1 MSNLTTEGAAT
12 TAASSEGGFFTRFI
26 NTIKREIND
35 LSYVEVVTAAGDPK
49 TDVNPDAEMVILG
62 LKAEEVRILAR
73 TRIEL
78 DGDIMVLLPAE
89 KGEDLKINKEILAIH
104 KENVDTAVAN
114 WNNFMHNMLTALD
127 LLMSITGL
135 SKSEAL
141 TRFSLPVSTATTTTS
156 TTTATADAAATKGS
170 TTSSTK
176 KTS

>member
-1 MSNLTTEGAAT
+1 MPDTSTT
-12 TAASSEGGFFTRFI
+12 TAEGGFFTKFI

-62 LKAEEVRILAR
+62 LKAEDVRILAR

-78 DGDIMVLLPAE
+78 DGDIMVLLPSE
-89 KGEDLKINKEILAIH
+89 KGEELKINKEILAIH

-114 WNNFMHNMLTALD
+114 WNNFMRNMLTALE

-141 TRFSLPVSTATTTTS
+141 SRFSLPVSTAASTTTS
-156 TTTATADAAATKGS
+156 TAATTTGSAAGAKES
-170 TTSSTK
+170 TTPSSK
-176 KTS
+176 KSS

>member
-1 MSNLTTEGAAT
+1 VPQPESPGSKTEG
-12 TAASSEGGFFTRFI
+12 FFSKFI
-26 NTIKREIND
+26 NTIKKEIND
-35 LSYVEVVTAAGDPK
+35 LSYIEVVTAAGDPK

-62 LKAEEVRILAR
+62 LKAEEVKILAR

-89 KGEDLKINKEILAIH
+89 KGSDDVKINKEILLIH

-114 WNNFMHNMLTALD
+114 WNNFMKNILTALD

-141 TRFSLPVSTATTTTS
+141 EHFSVPLTSPSTTTS
-156 TTTATADAAATKGS
+156 ATTPP
-170 TTSSTK
+170 SSTPSK
-176 KTS
+176 PA

>member
-1 MSNLTTEGAAT
+1 
-12 TAASSEGGFFTRFI
+12 
-26 NTIKREIND
+26 
-35 LSYVEVVTAAGDPK
+35 
-49 TDVNPDAEMVILG
+49 MVILG
-62 LKAEEVRILAR
+62 LKAEDVRILAR

-114 WNNFMHNMLTALD
+114 WNNFMRNMLTALD

-141 TRFSLPVSTATTTTS
+141 SRFSLPVSTAASTTTS
-156 TTTATADAAATKGS
+156 TVNADH
-170 TTSSTK
+170 
-176 KTS
+176 

>member
-1 MSNLTTEGAAT
+1 MPDTNAT
-12 TAASSEGGFFTRFI
+12 TPEGGFFTKFI

-35 LSYVEVVTAAGDPK
+35 LSYVEVVTAAGDTK
-49 TDVNPDAEMVILG
+49 TDVNPDAENVILG
-62 LKAEEVRILAR
+62 LKAVDLRILAR

-141 TRFSLPVSTATTTTS
+141 SRFSLPVSSASTTTS
-156 TTTATADAAATKGS
+156 TS
-170 TTSSTK
+170 TTTTDGAAGAKESTTPSSK
-176 KTS
+176 KSS